1 MRRAATARLA
11 MAQGVAIGAAGVAVT
26 AGPLTLSSMS
36 GRAGWAGLLI
46 AALTIRMGAG
56 ALAAGGSWTGAV
68 GGSYLVASGSGSGSG
83 SGAAAA
89 LAAGL
94 LADWAG
100 SAATAIALAASAPL
114 VIALVLS
121 LRERAPGR
129 WAGAPAPEPPY
140 APEATPAP
148 RGPRTAAS

>member
-83 SGAAAA
+83 AAAA

>member
-46 AALTIRMGAG
+46 AARTIGMGAG

-68 GGSYLVASGSGSGSG
+68 GGSYLVASGSG